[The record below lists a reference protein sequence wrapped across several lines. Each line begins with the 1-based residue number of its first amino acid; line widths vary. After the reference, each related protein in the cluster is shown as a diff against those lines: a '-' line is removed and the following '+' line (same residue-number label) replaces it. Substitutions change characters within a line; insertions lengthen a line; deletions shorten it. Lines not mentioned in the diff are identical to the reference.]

1 MDYFQ
6 MRYKFVKSH
15 SVIQQEKWRKKQLK
29 MLYREGRPIFNVSIE
44 TQHMRSHINPCFH
57 IDTNLRYK

>member
-57 IDTNLRYK
+57 IDTNWRYK

>member
-1 MDYFQ
+1 

-57 IDTNLRYK
+57 IDTNWRYK